1 MDTPE
6 AFIAKAEENLNDALR
21 HFENPPND
29 LAKEFVELKLYACMF
44 QYDVC
49 AEMIGVVRN
58 QPKGFASSVAL
69 KSLVLR
75 LFEYDRALNRRL
87 IPRLLKLAEARGLSV
102 DRSAIIS
109 LKKTWKT
116 ELAQLQAWH
125 KVRNKA
131 AGHYDDDLAE
141 QVRLLRSLTVD
152 GVMSVVRGFL
162 SFNMELLHVLRDA
175 GRGVAHG
182 A

>member
-6 AFIAKAEENLNDALR
+6 AFIAKAEANLNDAFR
-21 HFENPPND
+21 HFEDPPND

-49 AEMIGVVRN
+49 AEMIGVLRN
-58 QPKGFASSVAL
+58 QPKGFASSVSL

-87 IPRLLKLAEARGLSV
+87 IPRLLKLAEARGIPV
-102 DRSAIIS
+102 ERGAIKA
-109 LKKTWKT
+109 LRKTWKS

-125 KVRNKA
+125 DVRNKA

-141 QVRLLRSLTVD
+141 QVRLLKSLTLD

-162 SFNMELLHVLRDA
+162 SFNMGLLVVLRDT
-175 GRGVAHG
+175 GRGVTHG
-182 A
+182 T